1 MKEYDSYKDSGIEY
15 LNKIP
20 AHWQELRMRFIG
32 YLYGGLSGKSANDF
46 NQLTNE
52 DNKCFIPFT
61 NIANNFRIDPESLQ
75 TVVIAENEKQ
85 NKVKKGD
92 LFFLMSS
99 ENYDDV
105 GKSAVLLDDLEETYL
120 NSFCKGFRI
129 TKENIVPKFLNY
141 QLHSKQLRHNL
152 LTGANGFTRINLK
165 IDKVIDLL
173 TALPPIA
180 EQTSIASFLD
190 RKTSEIDD
198 IIADKKRLLELY
210 EEEKTAI
217 INQAVTKGLDPNAPM
232 KDSGIEWLGEI
243 PEHWEVKKINWSFEN
258 IGSGTTPKADN
269 QLYYYNGNINWL
281 LTGDLNDGEIYDT
294 SKKITQKAI
303 EDYGTLRVY
312 PAESIVMAMYGAT
325 IGKLGMLKIETTV
338 NQACCVLSKPIYF
351 DNKFAFYVLLAARPE
366 IINMSYGGGQPNISQ
381 ELIKSFRLPVPPI
394 NEQQSIVQHIES
406 ECSRI
411 DFKKARTEELIEL
424 LTEYRTA
431 LISEAVTGKIKVTED

>member
-1 MKEYDSYKDSGIEY
+1 MKKYDSYKDSGIEWIGE
-15 LNKIP
+15 IP
-20 AHWQELRMRFIG
+20 SHWEIATVGRLCILGRGRVI
-32 YLYGGLSGKSANDF
+32 SAI
-46 NQLTNE
+46 E
-52 DNKCFIPFT
+52 
-61 NIANNFRIDPESLQ
+61 
-75 TVVIAENEKQ
+75 IAENEG
-85 NKVKKGD
+85 VYPVY
-92 LFFLMSS
+92 SS
-99 ENYDDV
+99 QTENYGIM
-105 GKSAVLLDDLEETYL
+105 GKINTYDFEGEYVTWTTDGANAGTVFYREGKFNCTNVCGTIQPKNWKQIDLKFLPYYL
-120 NSFCKGFRI
+120 NLG
-129 TKENIVPKFLNY
+129 TKFSVRLDINPKLMNNMMAKIPIVIPPK
-141 QLHSKQLRHNL
+141 S
-152 LTGANGFTRINLK
+152 
-165 IDKVIDLL
+165 
-173 TALPPIA
+173 
-180 EQTSIASFLD
+180 EQTSIANFLD
-190 RKTSEIDD
+190 LKTSEIDE

-217 INQAVTKGLDPNAPM
+217 INQAVTKGIDPDAPM

-269 QLYYYNGNINWL
+269 QLYYFNGNINWL

-303 EDYGTLRVY
+303 DDYGTLRVY
-312 PAESIVMAMYGAT
+312 PAESIVIAMYGAT
-325 IGKLGMLKIETTV
+325 IGRLGMLKIETTV

-381 ELIKSFRLPVPPI
+381 ELIKSFRVPVPPI
-394 NEQQSIVQHIES
+394 SEQQSIVQHIET
-406 ECSRI
+406 ECSKI

>member
-1 MKEYDSYKDSGIEY
+1 MKKYDSYKDSGIEWIGEIPSHWEVKSFRHLFSFSRGLGITKCDLQDEGIPCISYGEIHSKYGFSVNSEVQKLKCVEEKY
-15 LNKIP
+15 LDTTDKSLLKRGDFIFADTSEDIKGSGNFAVLDSDFTTVAGYHTIITRQLYYNCYKYLAYYFDSIEYRNQIRRTVSGVKVFSIT
-20 AHWQELRMRFIG
+20 QEVLKGTKLVLPTITEQT
-32 YLYGGLSGKSANDF
+32 A
-46 NQLTNE
+46 
-52 DNKCFIPFT
+52 
-61 NIANNFRIDPESLQ
+61 IAN
-75 TVVIAENEKQ
+75 
-85 NKVKKGD
+85 
-92 LFFLMSS
+92 
-99 ENYDDV
+99 
-105 GKSAVLLDDLEETYL
+105 
-120 NSFCKGFRI
+120 
-129 TKENIVPKFLNY
+129 
-141 QLHSKQLRHNL
+141 
-152 LTGANGFTRINLK
+152 
-165 IDKVIDLL
+165 
-173 TALPPIA
+173 
-180 EQTSIASFLD
+180 FLD
-190 RKTSEIDD
+190 LKTSEIDE

-217 INQAVTKGLDPNAPM
+217 INQAVTKGLDPNVPM

-281 LTGDLNDGEIYDT
+281 LTGNLNDGEIYDT

-303 EDYGTLRVY
+303 DDYGTLRVY

-381 ELIKSFRLPVPPI
+381 ELIKSFRVPVPPI
-394 NEQQSIVQHIES
+394 NEQQLIVQHIES

>member
-1 MKEYDSYKDSGIEY
+1 MKKYDSYKDSGIEWIGEIPSHWEVATVGRLTNLGRGRVISSIEISENQGNYPVYSSQTENNGIMGKLNTYDFEGKYVTWTTDGANAGTVFYREGRFNCTNVCGTIQPKNWDQINLTYLPYY
-15 LNKIP
+15 LNIGTKSYVRLDINPKLMNNMMAKIP
-20 AHWQELRMRFIG
+20 L
-32 YLYGGLSGKSANDF
+32 L
-46 NQLTNE
+46 
-52 DNKCFIPFT
+52 IPPYT
-61 NIANNFRIDPESLQ
+61 EQTAIAN
-75 TVVIAENEKQ
+75 
-85 NKVKKGD
+85 
-92 LFFLMSS
+92 
-99 ENYDDV
+99 
-105 GKSAVLLDDLEETYL
+105 
-120 NSFCKGFRI
+120 
-129 TKENIVPKFLNY
+129 
-141 QLHSKQLRHNL
+141 
-152 LTGANGFTRINLK
+152 
-165 IDKVIDLL
+165 
-173 TALPPIA
+173 
-180 EQTSIASFLD
+180 FLD
-190 RKTSEIDD
+190 RKTSEIDE

-217 INQAVTKGLDPNAPM
+217 INQAVTKGLDPNVPM
-232 KDSGIEWLGEI
+232 KDSGIEWFGEI
-243 PEHWEVKKINWSFEN
+243 PEHWEVKKINWTFEN

-269 QLYYYNGNINWL
+269 QLYYYDGNINWL

-303 EDYGTLRVY
+303 DDYSTLRVY

-381 ELIKSFRLPVPPI
+381 ELIKSFRVPVPPI
-394 NEQQSIVQHIES
+394 SEQQSIVNHIES
-406 ECSRI
+406 ECSKI